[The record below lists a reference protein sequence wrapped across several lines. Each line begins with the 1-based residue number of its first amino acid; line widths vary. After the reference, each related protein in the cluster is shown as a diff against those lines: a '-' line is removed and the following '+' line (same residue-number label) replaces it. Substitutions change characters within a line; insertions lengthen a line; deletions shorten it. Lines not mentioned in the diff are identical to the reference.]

1 MTSTTRRSLIASAVA
16 LAALAGSA
24 APVAAQAI
32 LPRISEAE
40 VIAATEAWG
49 KGLVS
54 ISIAY
59 DGNENNFEK
68 AKALA
73 SEFIDKAYGYQLG
86 PVLFKPT
93 MTRQPQTFR
102 TTKAGALAYFVGD
115 DKAYPYD
122 DGFALLP
129 WRSASYK
136 PVGIQING
144 AVASTMGRLDL
155 RDAEGN
161 ATVVDKT
168 WVFKKDD
175 RGQLRIIVHH
185 SSMPFVG
192 Y

>member
-1 MTSTTRRSLIASAVA
+1 MTLTTRRSLIASAVA
-16 LAALAGSA
+16 LAA
-24 APVAAQAI
+24 VAASPASGVSQPI
-32 LPRISEAE
+32 TPRISEAE
-40 VIAATEAWG
+40 VIAAAEAWG

-54 ISIAY
+54 ISVAY

-68 AKALA
+68 AKAVA
-73 SEFIDKAYGYQLG
+73 SAFIDKAYGYDLG

-93 MTRQPQTFR
+93 LTREPQTFR
-102 TTKAGALAYFVGD
+102 KTKVGAMAYFVGH

-129 WRSASYK
+129 WRSVTYK

-144 AVASTMGRLDL
+144 AVASTMGKLEL

-161 ATVVDKT
+161 PTVVDKT
-168 WVFKKDD
+168 WVFKKDE
-175 RGQLRIIVHH
+175 RGALRIIVHH
-185 SSMPFVG
+185 SSLPFVG

>member
-1 MTSTTRRSLIASAVA
+1 MTVTTRRFLIASSVA
-16 LAALAGSA
+16 LAA
-24 APVAAQAI
+24 VAASPASGFAQPI
-32 LPRISEAE
+32 TPRVSEAE

-54 ISIAY
+54 ISVAY

-68 AKALA
+68 AKAVA
-73 SEFIDKAYGYQLG
+73 SDFIDKAYGYQLG

-93 MTRQPQTFR
+93 LTRHPQTFR
-102 TTKAGALAYFVGD
+102 TTKTGAMAYFVGH

-129 WRSASYK
+129 WRSVSYK

-144 AVASTMGRLDL
+144 AVASTMGRLEL

-175 RGQLRIIVHH
+175 RGALRIIVHH
-185 SSMPFVG
+185 SSLPFVG

>member
-1 MTSTTRRSLIASAVA
+1 MTLTTRRSLIACAVA
-16 LAALAGSA
+16 LAA
-24 APVAAQAI
+24 VAASPAAGLAQPI
-32 LPRISEAE
+32 TPRVSEAE

-54 ISIAY
+54 ISVAY

-68 AKALA
+68 AKAVA
-73 SEFIDKAYGYQLG
+73 SDFIDKAYGYQLG

-93 MTRQPQTFR
+93 LTRHPQTFR
-102 TTKAGALAYFVGD
+102 TTKVGAMAYFVGH

-129 WRSASYK
+129 WRSVTYK

-144 AVASTMGRLDL
+144 AVASTMGRLEL

-168 WVFKKDD
+168 WVFKKDE
-175 RGQLRIIVHH
+175 RGALRIIVHH
-185 SSMPFVG
+185 SSLPFVG

>member
-1 MTSTTRRSLIASAVA
+1 MNSTTRRSLIASAVA

-24 APVAAQAI
+24 APAAAQAI
-32 LPRISEAE
+32 PPRISEAE

-54 ISIAY
+54 ISVAY
-59 DGNENNFEK
+59 DENEANFEK
-68 AKALA
+68 AKAVA
-73 SEFIDKAYGYQLG
+73 SAFIDKAYGYDLG

-93 MTRQPQTFR
+93 LTREPQTFR
-102 TTKAGALAYFVGD
+102 KTKVGAMAYFVGH

-129 WRSASYK
+129 WRSVSYK

-144 AVASTMGRLDL
+144 AVASTMGRLEL
-155 RDAEGN
+155 RDKDGN
-161 ATVVDKT
+161 PTVVDKT

-185 SSMPFVG
+185 SSLPFVG

>member
-1 MTSTTRRSLIASAVA
+1 MTSNTRRSLIASAF
-16 LAALAGSA
+16 ALAGVA
-24 APVAAQAI
+24 ATTAPAAAQAI

-54 ISIAY
+54 ISVAHDENEANLDKARAIAS
-59 DGNENNFEK
+59 
-68 AKALA
+68 A
-73 SEFIDKAYGYQLG
+73 FIDKAYGYDLG

-93 MTRQPQTFR
+93 LTREPYTFR
-102 TTKAGALAYFVGD
+102 KTKAGALAYFVGH

-129 WRSASYK
+129 WRSVTYK

-144 AVASTMGRLDL
+144 SVASTMGKLEL
-155 RDAEGN
+155 RDKDGN
-161 ATVVDKT
+161 PTVVDKT

-175 RGQLRIIVHH
+175 RGVVRIIVHH
-185 SSMPFVG
+185 SSLPFVG